1 MAVHESSITLALLT
15 DVLSF
20 AGLSQH
26 EILTVARA
34 YQIDSSVSDGDT
46 LIAVVQDNLRKK
58 VSITMLSFVL
68 KTVSEI

>member
-58 VSITMLSFVL
+58 VSIPHLCSTLFR
-68 KTVSEI
+68 T